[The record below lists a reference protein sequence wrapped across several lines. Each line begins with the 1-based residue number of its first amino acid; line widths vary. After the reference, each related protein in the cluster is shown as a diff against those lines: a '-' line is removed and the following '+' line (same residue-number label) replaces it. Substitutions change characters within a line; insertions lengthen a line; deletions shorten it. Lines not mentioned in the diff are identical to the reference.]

1 MYFTKRQLLTIL
13 VLFTFLSTT
22 ATLNAEFVTNSISTP
37 IEFVKFDDISPSV
50 DLYTIP
56 DLAGQIITENEEPV
70 KGVEVTLSGDADAT
84 TITDTNG
91 SYILNGMIA
100 NGDYTVTPQLDT
112 LYENGVSTFDLVLIS
127 RHILTVALLDSPYKL
142 IAADIDNS
150 GSISVLDLV
159 SLRRLILS
167 IDDAFEHTTSWR
179 FVDATY
185 VFPDPTDPWLEPFPE
200 VIDDFTNTSSAHGDF
215 IAIKIG
221 DVSGDA
227 STNFTEVEDRQ

>member
-1 MYFTKRQLLTIL
+1 MFFTKRQLLTIL
-13 VLFTFLSTT
+13 VLFTLLSTT
-22 ATLNAEFVTNSISTP
+22 ATLNAEFFTTSTNNP
-37 IEFVKFDDISPSV
+37 IEFVKVDDISPIANLDTTPGLV
-50 DLYTIP
+50 
-56 DLAGQIITENEEPV
+56 GQIITEDEKPV

-91 SYILNGMIA
+91 SYILNGMMA

-112 LYENGVSTFDLVLIS
+112 LYKNGVSTIDLVFIS

-150 GSISVLDLV
+150 GSISVLDLIL
-159 SLRRLILS
+159 LRRLILS

-185 VFPDPTDPWLEPFPE
+185 EFSDPTNPWSEPFPE
-200 VIDDFTNTSSAHGDF
+200 VIDDFTDTNPVHGDF
-215 IAIKIG
+215 IAIKVG
-221 DVSGDA
+221 DVSGDV
-227 STNFTEVEDRQ
+227 STNLMEVEDRH

>member
-1 MYFTKRQLLTIL
+1 MFFTKRQLLTIL
-13 VLFTFLSTT
+13 VLFTLLSTT
-22 ATLNAEFVTNSISTP
+22 ATLNAEFFTTGTNNP
-37 IEFVKFDDISPSV
+37 IEFVKVDDISPSV
-50 DLYTIP
+50 NLDTTPGLV
-56 DLAGQIITENEEPV
+56 GQIITEDEEPV

-91 SYILNGMIA
+91 SYILNGMMA

-112 LYENGVSTFDLVLIS
+112 LYKNGVSTIDLVFIS

-150 GSISVLDLV
+150 GSISVLDLIL
-159 SLRRLILS
+159 LRRLILS

-185 VFPDPTDPWLEPFPE
+185 EFSDPTNPWSEPFPE
-200 VIDDFTNTSSAHGDF
+200 VIDDFTDTNPVHGDF
-215 IAIKIG
+215 IAIKVG
-221 DVSGDA
+221 DVSGDV
-227 STNFTEVEDRQ
+227 STNLMEVEDRH

>member
-1 MYFTKRQLLTIL
+1 MFFTKRQLLTIL
-13 VLFTFLSTT
+13 VLFTLLSTT
-22 ATLNAEFVTNSISTP
+22 ATLNAEFFTIGTNNP
-37 IEFVKFDDISPSV
+37 IEFVKVDDISPSV
-50 DLYTIP
+50 NLDTTPGLV
-56 DLAGQIITENEEPV
+56 GQIITEDEEPV

-91 SYILNGMIA
+91 SYILNGMMA

-112 LYENGVSTFDLVLIS
+112 LYKNGVSTIDLVFIS

-150 GSISVLDLV
+150 GSISVLDLIL
-159 SLRRLILS
+159 LRRLILS

-185 VFPDPTDPWLEPFPE
+185 EFSDPTNPWSEPFPE
-200 VIDDFTNTSSAHGDF
+200 VIDDFTDTNPVHGDF
-215 IAIKIG
+215 IAIKVG
-221 DVSGDA
+221 DVSGDV
-227 STNFTEVEDRQ
+227 STNLMEVEDRH